1 MKPQQIII
9 LTSLSSCLFFA
20 AALIG
25 QYKAPQ
31 KKQQPEAKFHWPQG
45 KKAALSLT
53 FDDARP
59 SQIDTGMP
67 ILDTYRVNATFYV
80 SPDNLEKNLAGWK
93 QAAKK
98 GHEIGN
104 HTMTHPCTGNYAF
117 SRENA
122 LEDYT
127 LDRMAREIDDAT
139 AIILEKLGVRP
150 TSFAYPCG
158 QMFVGRG
165 QGVKSYVPLV
175 AKRFLTGRGWL
186 GEDANDPAF
195 CDLAQL
201 LAMESD
207 GKSFEQLKLIID
219 KAVEEGRWVIF
230 CGHEIG
236 QGGYQTTVAG
246 TVEKL
251 CQYAKDPAN
260 GIWVDTVENIGEYIL
275 KNRKTKDSEF

>member
-1 MKPQQIII
+1 MKAQQFFV
-9 LTSLSSCLFFA
+9 LAWLSGCLFLA
-20 AALIG
+20 ASLIG
-25 QYKAPQ
+25 QYKAPP
-31 KKQQPEAKFHWPQG
+31 KKQHDEVKFHWPQG

-67 ILDTYRVNATFYV
+67 ILDKYRAKATFYI
-80 SPDNLEKNLAGWK
+80 SPDNMEDRLAEWR
-93 QAAKK
+93 QAVKK

-139 AIILEKLGVRP
+139 RVILEKLGVKP
-150 TSFAYPCG
+150 LSFAYPCG

-165 QGVKSYVPLV
+165 QHVKSYVPLV
-175 AKRFLTGRGWL
+175 AQRFLTGRGWL

-195 CDLAQL
+195 CDLSQL

-207 GKSFEQLKLIID
+207 GKTFEQLKITID
-219 KAVEEGRWVIF
+219 KAVEEGRWLIF

-236 QGGYQTTVAG
+236 QEGYQTTLAG

-251 CQYAKDPAN
+251 CQYALNPAS
-260 GIWVDTVENIGEYIL
+260 GIWIDTVGNIGDYIL
-275 KNRKTKDSEF
+275 KNREK

>member
-1 MKPQQIII
+1 MKLQQFII
-9 LTSLSSCLFFA
+9 LTRLSCCLLFA
-20 AALIG
+20 VILIAQYAAPP
-25 QYKAPQ
+25 KN
-31 KKQQPEAKFHWPQG
+31 QPHAAKFRWPQG

-59 SQIDTGMP
+59 SQIDTGLP
-67 ILDTYRVNATFYV
+67 ILDKYRVKATFYI
-80 SPDNLEKNLAGWK
+80 SPENLVNRLAGWR
-93 QAAKK
+93 QAVKN

-104 HTMTHPCTGNYAF
+104 HTLTHPCTGNYAF

-122 LEDYT
+122 LEDYS
-127 LDRMAREIDDAT
+127 LDRMTREIDDAT
-139 AIILEKLGVRP
+139 GIILEKLGVRP

-158 QMFVGRG
+158 QTFVGRG
-165 QGVKSYVPLV
+165 QDVKSYVPLV
-175 AKRFLTGRGWL
+175 ADRFLTGRGWL

-207 GKSFEQLKLIID
+207 GKTFEQLKLIID

-236 QGGYQTTVAG
+236 KGGYQTTPAG
-246 TVEKL
+246 TMEKL
-251 CQYAKDPAN
+251 CQYALDPASE
-260 GIWVDTVENIGEYIL
+260 IWIDTVENIGDYIL
-275 KNRKTKDSEF
+275 KSL

>member
-9 LTSLSSCLFFA
+9 LTSLSSCLIFA
-20 AALIG
+20 AFLIG

-31 KKQQPEAKFHWPQG
+31 KKERGAAVFHWPEG
-45 KKAALSLT
+45 MKAALSLT

-67 ILDTYRVNATFYV
+67 ILDKYRVKGTFYV
-80 SPDNLEKNLAGWK
+80 SPDNLEKNLDGWRRAVK
-93 QAAKK
+93 A

-139 AIILEKLGVRP
+139 GFVQGKLEIRP
-150 TSFAYPCG
+150 RSFAYPCG
-158 QMFVGRG
+158 QTFVGRG
-165 QGVKSYVPLV
+165 KDLKSYIPLV
-175 AKRFLTGRGWL
+175 AERFLTGRGWL

-207 GKSFEQLKLIID
+207 GKLFEQLKPILDRAID
-219 KAVEEGRWVIF
+219 EGRWVIF

-236 QGGYQTTVAG
+236 KGGYQTTLTE

-251 CQYAKDPAN
+251 CQYALDPAN
-260 GIWVDTVENIGEYIL
+260 GIWLDTVSNIGDYVL
-275 KNRKTKDSEF
+275 KNQKNKSL

>member
-9 LTSLSSCLFFA
+9 LISLSSCLFFA
-20 AALIG
+20 AVLIG
-25 QYKAPQ
+25 QYKVPQ
-31 KKQQPEAKFHWPQG
+31 KKQQQEAKFYWPQG

-67 ILDTYRVNATFYV
+67 ILDKYRVKATFYI
-80 SPDNLEKNLAGWK
+80 SPDNLEKSLAGWK
-93 QAAKK
+93 RAVKK

-139 AIILEKLGVRP
+139 GIILQKLGIRP

-158 QMFVGRG
+158 QTFVGRG
-165 QGVKSYVPLV
+165 QDVKSYVPLV
-175 AKRFLTGRGWL
+175 AERFLTGRGWL

-195 CDLAQL
+195 CDLSQL

-207 GKSFEQLKLIID
+207 GKTFEQLKLIID

-236 QGGYQTTVAG
+236 PGGYQTTLAG

-251 CQYAKDPAN
+251 CQYAQDPASE
-260 GIWVDTVENIGEYIL
+260 IWIDTVENIGDYIL
-275 KNRKTKDSEF
+275 KNRGKKL